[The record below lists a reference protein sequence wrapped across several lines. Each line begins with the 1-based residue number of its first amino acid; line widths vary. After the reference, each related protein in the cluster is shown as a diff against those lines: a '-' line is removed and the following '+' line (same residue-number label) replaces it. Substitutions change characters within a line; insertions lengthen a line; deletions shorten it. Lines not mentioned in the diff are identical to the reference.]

1 MSGESETIKDTFSD
15 LFLMLALAI
24 VFIYLVM
31 VAQFQSFLFPFIVM
45 FTIPLAFTGG
55 FWALFITGTPVS
67 VITLIGLVV
76 LVGIVVNNGIVFVDY
91 ANQLIACGMP
101 TRAALIKT
109 GKDRLRPI
117 LMTALTTIIAL
128 LGMAFDTSMGSEML
142 KPIAITTIGGML
154 YSTLLTLVFIPVMY
168 SILRK
173 DKKKAE

>member
-1 MSGESETIKDTFSD
+1 
-15 LFLMLALAI
+15 
-24 VFIYLVM
+24 
-31 VAQFQSFLFPFIVM
+31 
-45 FTIPLAFTGG
+45 
-55 FWALFITGTPVS
+55 
-67 VITLIGLVV
+67 
-76 LVGIVVNNGIVFVDY
+76 
-91 ANQLIACGMP
+91 MP
-101 TRAALIKT
+101 TRDALIKT